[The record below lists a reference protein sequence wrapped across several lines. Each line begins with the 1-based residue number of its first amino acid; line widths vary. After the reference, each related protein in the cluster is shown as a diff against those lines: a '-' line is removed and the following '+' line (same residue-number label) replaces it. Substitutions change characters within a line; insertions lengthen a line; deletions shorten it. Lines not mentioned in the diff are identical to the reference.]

1 MKIAGS
7 STLHAAPEQVWA
19 AITDPAVLAGVIPGC
34 DELTPIEPNRFAL
47 TVSLGVA
54 SIKGSYSGEVAFS
67 DLQEPTS
74 LTMRAK
80 GSGGPGTIDTTV
92 AVALAGLPDGTTR
105 VDYDAD
111 AVVGGMVGGVG
122 QRVLAGA
129 AKKTAG
135 RFFLAIDEVLTG
147 AVPSTAVPSAA
158 VPSAAVWTTAVPTTA
173 VEPGVPAAAMP
184 ALQPPAVPSRGARP
198 GGASL
203 IGAAA
208 FGAVSMLVGVL
219 VGAGIARRRR

>member
-158 VPSAAVWTTAVPTTA
+158 VPTTA

-208 FGAVSMLVGVL
+208 FGAVSMVVGVL

>member
-7 STLHAAPEQVWA
+7 STLHAGPEQVWA
-19 AITDPAVLAGVIPGC
+19 AITDPTVLAGVIPGC

-67 DLQEPTS
+67 ELSEPTS

-80 GSGGPGTIDTTV
+80 GSGAPGTIDTTV

-122 QRVLAGA
+122 QRVLAGV

-135 RFFLAIDEVLTG
+135 RFFLAIDDVLTG
-147 AVPSTAVPSAA
+147 AVPSTAVS
-158 VPSAAVWTTAVPTTA
+158 TTAG
-173 VEPGVPAAAMP
+173 EPDGPAAPMP
-184 ALQPPAVPSRGARP
+184 ALSPPAIPSRAMP

-219 VGAGIARRRR
+219 VGAGIARRRQ

>member
-54 SIKGSYSGEVAFS
+54 SIRGSYSGEVAFS
-67 DLQEPTS
+67 DLREPTS

-147 AVPSTAVPSAA
+147 AVPSAA
-158 VPSAAVWTTAVPTTA
+158 VSTTAVPTTA

>member
-147 AVPSTAVPSAA
+147 AVP
-158 VPSAAVWTTAVPTTA
+158 TTAVSTTA

>member
-34 DELTPIEPNRFAL
+34 DELTPIERGRFAL

-135 RFFLAIDEVLTG
+135 RFFLAIDDVLTG
-147 AVPSTAVPSAA
+147 SAPSTALPTAVPSTAA
-158 VPSAAVWTTAVPTTA
+158 
-173 VEPGVPAAAMP
+173 EPGAPGAAIPART
-184 ALQPPAVPSRGARP
+184 PPAIPSRSARP

-219 VGAGIARRRR
+219 VGAGIARRRG